1 MKGGERR
8 GLRACSREQRSVQ
21 RGQRKMQGSARR
33 PGGWRGWEAGAG
45 GGGSG
50 EGKQR
55 AREKD
60 GRDRG
65 GKEDTRDELTDGEK
79 DGVRDRVASIG

>member
-1 MKGGERR
+1 MQSRAALCPTRTEENAGLGEASRRLEGLGG
-8 GLRACSREQRSVQ
+8 
-21 RGQRKMQGSARR
+21 
-33 PGGWRGWEAGAG
+33 GGG